1 MADIPLVKG
10 QNSVF
15 KFFLDGNE
23 VILNTKSWNCKANV
37 TKIADAVNGETR
49 DRLDRVVNYFEIS
62 AECFNRDMKVLDAI
76 LSDIDNDDQSVT
88 PLDKAG
94 GVRIKV
100 NDGSRRAYQCKEI
113 VLDDFDLTASERAP
127 RTMTKLT
134 FRCRFFEKVKSV

>member
-1 MADIPLVKG
+1 MDIPLIKG

-15 KFFLDGNE
+15 KFFLNGNE
-23 VILNTKSWNCKANV
+23 VILNTKSFNVKANV

-62 AECFNRDMKVLDAI
+62 AECFNREMKVLDAA

-88 PLDKAG
+88 PFDKVG

-100 NDGSRRAYQCKEI
+100 NDGSRRAYQCKEL
-113 VLDDFDLTASERAP
+113 VLDDFDITASERAP
-127 RTMTKLT
+127 RTMSKLS
-134 FRCRFFEKVKSV
+134 FRCRFFEKVKSA